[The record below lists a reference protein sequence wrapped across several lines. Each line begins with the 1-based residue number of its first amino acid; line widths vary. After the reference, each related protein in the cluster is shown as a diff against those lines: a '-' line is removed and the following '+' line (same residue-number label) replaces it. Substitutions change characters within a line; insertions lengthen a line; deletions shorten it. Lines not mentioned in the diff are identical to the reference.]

1 MNNLNLK
8 NETNKIIRDSLSLP
22 KDFIL
27 KENMKNDDIPGLD
40 SIAWIDIILKVSKK
54 LKIDF
59 KVDKIAEV
67 EDLKSFYKIVEEL
80 YINKK

>member
-40 SIAWIDIILKVSKK
+40 SIAWIDSEQFLFEKLSKS
-54 LKIDF
+54 I
-59 KVDKIAEV
+59 
-67 EDLKSFYKIVEEL
+67 
-80 YINKK
+80 

>member
-1 MNNLNLK
+1 MNNFNLK